1 MEVEV
6 EMSVTI
12 SAEIVKNLRERT
24 GAAMMDCKKALVETG
39 GDMDKAVEWLRKKGI
54 SSAEKKVGRMTNEG
68 LIEAYIHPGSRL
80 GVLIEV
86 NCETDFVA
94 KTPEFRALVKDLA
107 MQIAAT
113 SPRAVVREE
122 VSAEQVEKELEIY
135 RTQARNEKKPENVV
149 ERIAQGKLEKFYQ
162 DFVLLE
168 QSFIKD
174 QNRTVKQVIT
184 DVIAKL
190 GENISVKRFV
200 RFQLGA

>member
-1 MEVEV
+1 
-6 EMSVTI
+6 MSVNV
-12 SAEIVKNLRERT
+12 SADVVKMLRERT

-39 GDMDKAVEWLRKKGI
+39 GDIEKAIDWLRKRGAA
-54 SSAEKKVGRMTNEG
+54 SAEKKVGRTTNEG

-94 KTPEFRALVKDLA
+94 KTPDFRALVKDLA

-113 SPRAVVREE
+113 SPRAIAREE
-122 VSAEQVEKELEIY
+122 VPAEQVEKELEIY

-174 QNRTVKQVIT
+174 QNRTVKQVVT

-190 GENISVKRFV
+190 GENITVKRFV

>member
-1 MEVEV
+1 
-6 EMSVTI
+6 MSTQV
-12 SAEIVKNLRERT
+12 SADIVKTLRERT

-54 SSAEKKVGRMTNEG
+54 SSAEKKAGRTANEG
-68 LIEAYIHPGSRL
+68 LIESYIHPGSRL

-113 SPRAVVREE
+113 NPRTVTREE
-122 VSAEQVEKELEIY
+122 IATDQIEKELEIY
-135 RTQARNEKKPENVV
+135 RTQARNEKKPENIV

-190 GENISVKRFV
+190 GENIGVRRFV

>member
-1 MEVEV
+1 
-6 EMSVTI
+6 MSTNI
-12 SAEIVKNLRERT
+12 SADIVKTLRERT

-54 SSAEKKVGRMTNEG
+54 SSAEKKVGRTTNEG
-68 LIEAYIHPGSRL
+68 LIESYIHPGSRL

-113 SPRAVVREE
+113 NPRTVTREE
-122 VSAEQVEKELEIY
+122 IATDQIEKELEIY

-174 QNRTVKQVIT
+174 QNRTVRQVIT

-190 GENISVKRFV
+190 GENIGVRRFV

>member
-1 MEVEV
+1 
-6 EMSVTI
+6 MSVNI
-12 SAEIVKNLRERT
+12 SADVVKTLRERT

-39 GDMDKAVEWLRKKGI
+39 GDIEKAIEWLRKKGAA
-54 SSAEKKVGRMTNEG
+54 SAEKKVGRTTNEG

-94 KTPEFRALVKDLA
+94 KTPDFRALVRDLA

-113 SPRAVVREE
+113 SPRTITREE
-122 VSAEQVEKELEIY
+122 IPADQIEKELEIY

-174 QNRTVKQVIT
+174 QNRTVKQVVT

-190 GENISVKRFV
+190 GENITVKRFV
-200 RFQLGA
+200 RFQLGACDQ

>member
-1 MEVEV
+1 
-6 EMSVTI
+6 MSANI
-12 SAEIVKNLRERT
+12 SAEVVKNLRERT
-24 GAAMMDCKKALVETG
+24 GAAMMDCKKALMETG

-54 SSAEKKVGRMTNEG
+54 SSAEKKVGRVTNEG

-94 KTPEFRALVKDLA
+94 KTPDFRALVKDLA

-113 SPRAVVREE
+113 NPRTVSREE
-122 VSAEQVEKELEIY
+122 LPAEHIEKELEIY
-135 RTQARNEKKPENVV
+135 RTQARNEKKPENMID
-149 ERIAQGKLEKFYQ
+149 RIAQGKLEKFYQ
-162 DFVLLE
+162 ETVLLE

>member
-1 MEVEV
+1 
-6 EMSVTI
+6 MSVNI
-12 SAEIVKNLRERT
+12 SADVVKTLRERT
-24 GAAMMDCKKALVETG
+24 GAAMMNCKKALVETG
-39 GDMDKAVEWLRKKGI
+39 GDIEKAIEWLRKRGAA
-54 SSAEKKVGRMTNEG
+54 SAEKKVGRTTNEG

-94 KTPEFRALVKDLA
+94 KTPDFRALVKDLA

-113 SPRAVVREE
+113 SPRAISREE
-122 VSAEQVEKELEIY
+122 IPADQVEKELEIY

-149 ERIAQGKLEKFYQ
+149 ERIAQGKLEKFFQ

-174 QNRTVKQVIT
+174 QNRTVKQVVT

-190 GENISVKRFV
+190 GENITVKRFV

>member
-1 MEVEV
+1 
-6 EMSVTI
+6 MSANI
-12 SAEIVKNLRERT
+12 SAEVVKNLRERT
-24 GAAMMDCKKALVETG
+24 GAAMMDCKKALLETG
-39 GDMDKAVEWLRKKGI
+39 GDMEKAVEWLRKKGI
-54 SSAEKKVGRMTNEG
+54 SSAEKKIGRATNEG

-94 KTPEFRALVKDLA
+94 KTPDFRALVKDLA

-113 SPRAVVREE
+113 NPRTVSREE
-122 VSAEQVEKELEIY
+122 VPAEQIEKELEIY
-135 RTQARNEKKPENVV
+135 RTQARNEKKPENMID
-149 ERIAQGKLEKFYQ
+149 RIAQGKLEKFYQ
-162 DFVLLE
+162 ESVLLE

-174 QNRTVKQVIT
+174 QNRVVKQVIT

>member
-1 MEVEV
+1 
-6 EMSVTI
+6 MSVNI

-54 SSAEKKVGRMTNEG
+54 SSAEKKVGRTTNEG

-122 VSAEQVEKELEIY
+122 VATEQIEKELEIY

>member
-1 MEVEV
+1 
-6 EMSVTI
+6 MSVNI
-12 SAEIVKNLRERT
+12 SADAVKTLRERT

-39 GDMDKAVEWLRKKGI
+39 GDIEKAIEWLRKRGAA
-54 SSAEKKVGRMTNEG
+54 SAEKKVGRTTNEG

-94 KTPEFRALVKDLA
+94 KTPDFRALVKDLA

-113 SPRAVVREE
+113 SPRAVSREE
-122 VSAEQVEKELEIY
+122 IPADQVEKELEIY

-174 QNRTVKQVIT
+174 QNRTVKQVVT

-190 GENISVKRFV
+190 GENITVKRFV

>member
-1 MEVEV
+1 
-6 EMSVTI
+6 MSTNI
-12 SAEIVKNLRERT
+12 SADIVKTLRERT
-24 GAAMMDCKKALVETG
+24 GAAMMDCKKALVEVG

-54 SSAEKKVGRMTNEG
+54 SSAEKKVGRATNEG
-68 LIEAYIHPGSRL
+68 LIESYIHPGSRL

-94 KTPEFRALVKDLA
+94 KTPEFRGLVKDLA

-113 SPRAVVREE
+113 NPRAVSREE
-122 VSAEQVEKELEIY
+122 VSTEQINKELEIY
-135 RTQARNEKKPENVV
+135 RTQASNEKKPENVV

-162 DFVLLE
+162 ENVLLE

-190 GENISVKRFV
+190 GENISVRRFV

>member
-1 MEVEV
+1 
-6 EMSVTI
+6 MSVNI
-12 SAEIVKNLRERT
+12 SADAVKTLRERT

-39 GDMDKAVEWLRKKGI
+39 GDIEKAIEWLRKRGAA
-54 SSAEKKVGRMTNEG
+54 SAEKKVGRTTNEG

-113 SPRAVVREE
+113 SPRAIAREE
-122 VSAEQVEKELEIY
+122 IPAEQVEKEMEIY

-174 QNRTVKQVIT
+174 QNRTVKQVVT

-190 GENISVKRFV
+190 GENITVKRFV

>member
-1 MEVEV
+1 
-6 EMSVTI
+6 MSANI
-12 SAEIVKNLRERT
+12 SAEVVKNLRERT
-24 GAAMMDCKKALVETG
+24 GAAMMDCKKALLETG

-54 SSAEKKVGRMTNEG
+54 SSAEKKVGRATNEG

-94 KTPEFRALVKDLA
+94 KTPDFRALVKDLA

-113 SPRAVVREE
+113 NPRTVSREE
-122 VSAEQVEKELEIY
+122 LPAEQIEKELEIY
-135 RTQARNEKKPENVV
+135 RTQARNEKKPENMVD
-149 ERIAQGKLEKFYQ
+149 RIAQGKLEKFYQ
-162 DFVLLE
+162 EAVLLE

>member
-1 MEVEV
+1 
-6 EMSVTI
+6 MSVNI
-12 SAEIVKNLRERT
+12 SADVVKTLRERT

-39 GDMDKAVEWLRKKGI
+39 GDIEKAIDWLRKRGAA
-54 SSAEKKVGRMTNEG
+54 SAEKKVGRTTNEG

-113 SPRAVVREE
+113 SPRAIAREE
-122 VSAEQVEKELEIY
+122 IPADQVEKELEIY
-135 RTQARNEKKPENVV
+135 RTQARNEKKPESVV

-174 QNRTVKQVIT
+174 QNRSVKQVVT

-190 GENISVKRFV
+190 GENITVKRFV

>member
-1 MEVEV
+1 
-6 EMSVTI
+6 MSVNI

-54 SSAEKKVGRMTNEG
+54 SSAEKKVGRTTNEG

-113 SPRAVVREE
+113 SPRTVVREE
-122 VSAEQVEKELEIY
+122 VATEQIEKELEIY

>member
-1 MEVEV
+1 
-6 EMSVTI
+6 MSVTI
-12 SAEIVKNLRERT
+12 SADVVKTLRERT

-39 GDMDKAVEWLRKKGI
+39 GDMEKAIEWLRKKGAA
-54 SSAEKKVGRMTNEG
+54 SAEKKVGRRTNEG

-94 KTPEFRALVKDLA
+94 KTPEFRTLVRDLA

-113 SPRAVVREE
+113 NPRAIAREE
-122 VSAEQVEKELEIY
+122 IPAEQVEKELEIY
-135 RTQARNEKKPENVV
+135 RTQARNEKKAENFV

-162 DFVLLE
+162 EFVLLE

-174 QNRTVKQVIT
+174 QNRTVKQVVT

-190 GENISVKRFV
+190 GENITVKRFV

>member
-1 MEVEV
+1 
-6 EMSVTI
+6 MSVNI
-12 SAEIVKNLRERT
+12 SAEAVKNLRERT
-24 GAAMMDCKKALVETG
+24 GAAMMDCKKALLETG
-39 GDMDKAVEWLRKKGI
+39 GDMEKAVEWLRKKGI
-54 SSAEKKVGRMTNEG
+54 SSAEKKVGRATNEG

-94 KTPEFRALVKDLA
+94 KTPDFRALVKDLA

-113 SPRAVVREE
+113 NPRTVSREE
-122 VSAEQVEKELEIY
+122 VPAEQIEKELEIY
-135 RTQARNEKKPENVV
+135 RTQARNEKKPENMID
-149 ERIAQGKLEKFYQ
+149 RIAQGKLEKFYQ
-162 DFVLLE
+162 ESVLLE

-174 QNRTVKQVIT
+174 QNRAVKQVIT

-190 GENISVKRFV
+190 GENIGVKRFV

>member
-1 MEVEV
+1 
-6 EMSVTI
+6 MSVNI
-12 SAEIVKNLRERT
+12 SADVVKTLRERT

-39 GDMDKAVEWLRKKGI
+39 GDVEKAIEWLRKRGAA
-54 SSAEKKVGRMTNEG
+54 SAEKKVGRTTNEG

-94 KTPEFRALVKDLA
+94 KTPDFRALVKDLA

-113 SPRAVVREE
+113 SPRAIAREE
-122 VSAEQVEKELEIY
+122 IPADQIEKEMEIY

-162 DFVLLE
+162 DFVLLD

-174 QNRTVKQVIT
+174 QNRTVKQVVT

-190 GENISVKRFV
+190 GENITVKRFV